1 MGQRKG
7 LGIGGTAEPLYVVRI
22 EACANTL
29 VVGGHPDLF
38 STRLTAADLNWISLP
53 GPPATPLRVT
63 VKIRQQHRE
72 AAATLRVEMRDGLP
86 VAEVQ
91 FDEPQMSVTPGQTAV
106 FYDADSVVGSG
117 IIQ

>member
-1 MGQRKG
+1 MTCGSFGSSLNYAKWLSRSGFTRRFVSGG
-7 LGIGGTAEPLYVVRI
+7 LPTKPAVRMPTTG
-22 EACANTL
+22 AAPTPCANSIHRDPFPLCWNT
-29 VVGGHPDLF
+29 
-38 STRLTAADLNWISLP
+38 ISCALY
-53 GPPATPLRVT
+53 GVMVL
-63 VKIRQQHRE
+63 K
-72 AAATLRVEMRDGLP
+72 LP